1 MSISP
6 FPAFRPEVQ
15 VYLRACERLL
25 IGATIPNSPPFSH
38 DEREMI
44 EYYLNEVG
52 KILAVSTK
60 K

>member
-1 MSISP
+1 MFSP
-6 FPAFRPEVQ
+6 VPMKFRPEVE
-15 VYLRACERLL
+15 VYLRASEHLL
-25 IGATIPNSPPFSH
+25 VGASLLKSPPFSQG
-38 DEREMI
+38 EQEMI